1 MANTRTG
8 DRFHLSERKCPLK
21 APLRRRAKEE
31 DGFRCD
37 LKSEFSQID
46 KSNDKVKVKKKCF
59 GHINLTGCS
68 NDGAT
73 LLQ

>member
-31 DGFRCD
+31 AGPRCD
-37 LKSEFSQID
+37 LKLDVSQTD
-46 KSNDKVKVKKKCF
+46 KYNDKVKVKKKKKSVS
-59 GHINLTGCS
+59 GIKISL
-68 NDGAT
+68 DA
-73 LLQ
+73 